1 MKCGVNNVRRNIQF
15 LIQMGSI
22 ILSGCAI
29 ESKYENEDEK
39 LREYA
44 LQTQA
49 AIREG
54 LMDSNLSK
62 GCFTNNVTGECEY
75 LPIERERF
83 KYVGEYIDIYMNDI
97 DVDKLSTDAK
107 LFYEDS
113 LISLR
118 VYNNMVDESKNDF
131 GQKSFERLYEYRDEH
146 QFLKVVM
153 DYYGVGSIYTDY
165 DPIEEWKDN

>member
-75 LPIERERF
+75 LPI
-83 KYVGEYIDIYMNDI
+83 
-97 DVDKLSTDAK
+97 
-107 LFYEDS
+107 
-113 LISLR
+113 
-118 VYNNMVDESKNDF
+118 
-131 GQKSFERLYEYRDEH
+131 
-146 QFLKVVM
+146 
-153 DYYGVGSIYTDY
+153 
-165 DPIEEWKDN
+165 